1 MCAPQTN
8 DCLRSVDLSLG
19 APVNTFLI
27 TAHACSRALA
37 EPGAAEDVARVPG
50 TGSLWRAVLEP
61 LRVELALAAMRALS
75 AWAALRRAL
84 GLTSGSSSSSSS
96 GASSSGNGGVV
107 YDEALLERHR
117 AAARAGIVLAAAG
130 EDGVVPM
137 AAAAAVPAGAVAA
150 AA

>member
-84 GLTSGSSSSSSS
+84 GLTSGSSSSSS